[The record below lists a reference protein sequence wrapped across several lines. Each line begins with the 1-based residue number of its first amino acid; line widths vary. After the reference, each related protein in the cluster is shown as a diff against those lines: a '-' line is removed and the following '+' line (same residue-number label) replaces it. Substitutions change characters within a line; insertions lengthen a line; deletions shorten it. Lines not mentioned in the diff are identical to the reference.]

1 MDQLQLIVTNMKLTD
16 STARPTLLERWKR
29 VARKIG
35 DVQSRIL
42 LTFFYLFIMGPFAL
56 LVKRSDPL
64 GIKAGRSR
72 GWILRNDANKTSM
85 KRATEQF

>member
-1 MDQLQLIVTNMKLTD
+1 MEQKNLSIAPN
-16 STARPTLLERWKR
+16 LLDRWKR

-42 LTFFYLFIMGPFAL
+42 LTVFYLFIMGPFAL

-64 GIKAGRSR
+64 GIKGGRSR
-72 GWILRNDANKTSM
+72 GWILRNDANNTSM
-85 KRATEQF
+85 KRATEQS